1 LDLKKIKINKLLIF
15 LFLWASGLSSEAHIN
30 FFTQEPPSTES
41 SLPQDSI
48 KLPYEF
54 EDEEQYP
61 YIQRDTSSPLFL
73 NDPDNIKSSYE
84 YDPETDEYILKKK
97 IGEFDY
103 RPPAHLTREQYW
115 DYKFDNMLKDF
126 WRQKA
131 SGMEASEE
139 EGLIPSLKLG
149 GETFSRIFGS
159 NTIDI
164 TPQGSAELI
173 FGVNINN
180 VEDPKLSEK
189 LRRNTTFDFE
199 EKIQMNV
206 TGSIGDKIKLGI
218 NYDTEA
224 TFDFENQTKLEYSG
238 GEDEI
243 LQDIEAGNVSM
254 PLPGSLITGSQSL
267 FGLKTKMRFGN
278 LEVTSVFSQQKG
290 ESKVIQV
297 KGGAQT
303 QEFDIKADEYDNNRH
318 FFLSHHFRENYNK
331 ALSRLPV
338 IRSNIDITK
347 VEVWITNKT
356 SNFENSRNIIALMD
370 LGEGRINGSTDHIF
384 ASKNL
389 ITNINRQPADNEANN
404 LYQQITSLQ
413 GIRDISQTTNVL
425 QQWSQYGF
433 RSGQDFVKLENARK
447 LNSNEYTLNEKLG
460 YISLKSPLRNDEV
473 LAVAFEYIKGG
484 KKYQVG
490 EFSNQGITA
499 PSALM
504 VKLLKGTAFTPKFP
518 TWELMMKNIYSIN
531 AYQVNKEG
539 FRLNVLY
546 QDDKT
551 GNEINYIPEG
561 NVQDEMLLRLLNLD
575 NVNSQNDANPDGMF
589 DFIPGITI
597 NQSEGKIIFPVVQPF
612 GDYLKKQFDNESI
625 ANKYVFEEL
634 YDSTL
639 TIARQTAEKNKFKI
653 KGEFQSSSSSEIPLN
668 AMNIPEGSVVVTAGG
683 RKLVENV
690 DYTVDY
696 NLGRVKILNQGL
708 LESGTPIQISL
719 ESQSTYS
726 MQKKTLVGSHFNYN
740 VSEDFNV
747 GATVMNLT
755 ERPLTRKVS
764 IGNEPISNT
773 IWGLNGSFRRES
785 PFLTKMVDRIPLID
799 TDEKSSIR
807 IDGEFAH
814 LIPGH
819 SKAIQKKGTSYIDDF
834 EGSETSID
842 MKNPAAWV
850 LASTPQ
856 GQPGIFPEGSLIDS
870 LPYNYNRAKLAWY
883 HIDPLF
889 LRENSPNMPQHL
901 KSNPEQRSSHFVREI
916 YERELFPKRD
926 NPNDIPASIQVLNLA
941 FFPDERGP
949 YNYEHEPNGTGG
961 ISEGLNTDG
970 TLKEPESRW
979 GGIMR
984 EISTTD
990 FEESN
995 VEYIEFW
1002 LMDPFVYDSAQT
1014 NDGSLYFNLGNISED
1029 ILKDSRKSF
1038 ENGLP
1043 TSEQVDMVDSTSW
1056 GRIPLS
1062 QSLVNA
1068 FDNDPEAREY
1078 QDVGL
1083 DGLDDEDERTF
1094 FDTKYLEQL
1103 GEYLSPE
1110 AYEAFVEDPSNDNY
1124 HYYRGKD
1131 YDQKRMG
1138 IIERYKKYNGM
1149 EGNSPTSEQSPEPY
1163 PTSGKTMPDV
1173 EDINQDN
1180 TLEENENYYQYKVNL
1195 DPREM
1200 KVGENYITDK
1210 RVIKDIEMPNG
1221 KKSQV
1226 TWYQFKIPV
1235 KNPDKRV
1242 GAIRDFKSIRFMRMF
1257 LRGFEDSVIL
1267 RFAKLNLVRG
1277 EWRNYTKSLYQA
1289 GENLSA
1295 PEYSDGRMRI
1305 SAVNIEENS
1314 NKTPVNY
1321 VLPPGIDRVIDPTN
1335 PQLRQ
1340 LNEQAIVFKV
1350 ENLED
1355 GDARAAFKNVNMD
1368 VRQFKKL
1375 RMFLHT
1381 EALEN
1386 EILNSG
1392 DLRAFIRLGTD
1403 YRNNYYEY
1411 EIPLD
1416 VTSPG
1421 YYNNSSGS
1429 DRKQVWKNEMVI
1441 KLDKLPELKLERNQA
1456 MRKGN
1461 SNISVNTIYTSVEN
1475 KTRITVRGNPNLS
1488 DIRTIMMGVRNPD
1501 QQDNSLSD
1509 DDGMPK
1515 SGEIWLN
1522 ELRLTDFRENGGW
1535 AARGR
1540 VSTQLADLGRLNIAG
1555 NMSTPGFGSIDKKV
1569 NQRKKEETAQYDLS
1583 TNLDL
1588 GKFFPKKAG
1597 VKIPM
1602 YLGYSE
1608 RFITP
1613 QYNPLNP
1620 DIELK
1625 DALDVA
1631 EDERARDSL
1640 KNMTQDYVRRKSINF
1655 NNIRVTPQ
1663 NQGQPAIYDISNFS
1677 LNYSYNEF
1685 YSRDINTKYNLLE
1698 EFKGGLVYNFN
1709 TQPKAVTPFQGI
1721 GGIFDSDLFRIIR
1734 DFNFYYYPSSI
1745 TFSTNVR
1752 RSYNAIQHRNISNP
1766 GIRYD
1771 PTYDKNFM
1779 WNRNYNIKFD
1789 LTRSLKLNFTAT
1801 NRARID
1807 EPQGIVNKRKDPLQY
1822 ERWKDSVLTNVKNLG
1837 RNTDYRHKWDLS
1849 YRVPINKLPLLDW
1862 VNVSSRYNGTYN
1874 WQAGPLLPDTSS
1886 INLGNTIRNS
1896 NTIQLNSQFNMNSLY
1911 NKVGFLKRIN
1921 QQSRGGQQEK
1931 EFETVNY
1938 NEENVDFEA
1947 NEPERIIHNLMTENI
1962 QVEAFDNQGK
1972 KIEGNY
1978 EVINQRA
1985 IRYETESDYENA
1997 TVEIQGKVEKKE
2009 NPLIFIAENL
2019 AKIAMGV
2026 KNISISYSESEGSE
2040 LPGFLQTHKFMGL
2053 DFDPSTELEQYGK
2066 EAGGQFAPTIPF
2078 ILGLQNEGFAELA
2091 RKNHWITPDPNLSTP
2106 FTLTHRENLNL
2117 RASIEP
2123 FQGFRID
2130 LTGSRSKSNN
2140 SREYY
2145 TADSLGLPVTAK
2157 GLQEQG
2163 NFSMSFL
2170 SIGTAFD
2177 PITQENNYES
2187 RAFKKLRSNR
2197 KKISQR
2203 LARERRN
2210 KSAKNQNPNTPG
2222 YNPSSPEEDGYWKGF
2237 GPTSQQVLIPA
2248 FLSAYGEYTLGNVP
2262 SSKFPQI
2269 PFPNWRINFSKLS
2282 NIGFI
2287 KKVAQNVNISHSYKC
2302 TYTIGTY
2309 LLNPDYNELEDHLSY
2324 VRDMKNNFVP
2334 KYEINSVAI
2343 NEQFNPLLNFDVTWQ
2358 NNLTT
2363 RFQLSRSRR
2372 VSLSFANNQIT
2383 ETLSKQY
2390 SFSVGYRFENFNLIV
2405 DFGGQREALQNDL
2418 NIKGNVKI
2426 RDNLTILR
2434 KLGEDVDDQ
2443 PTAGQRNVVLG
2454 FSADYALS
2462 NRFNVRAFFD
2472 RNVNEPKISRS
2483 YPTSNTN
2490 FGFSLRFTLAE

>member
-1 LDLKKIKINKLLIF
+1 MEVKRIKIIKLLIF
-15 LFLWASGLSSEAHIN
+15 LFLWACGMSSEAHIN
-30 FFTQEPPSTES
+30 FFIQEPQSPD
-41 SLPQDSI
+41 SLNPEDTIQ
-48 KLPYEF
+48 LPYEF
-54 EDEEQYP
+54 EDEEEYP
-61 YIQRDTSSPLFL
+61 FLEDDEESPLFL
-73 NDPDNIKSSYE
+73 KEPENVKSSYE
-84 YDPETDEYILKKK
+84 YDPENDEYILKKK
-97 IGEFDY
+97 IGDFDY
-103 RPPAHLTREQYW
+103 RPPAHLSREQYW
-115 DYKFDNMLKDF
+115 NYRFEQMMRDF

-131 SGMEASEE
+131 SGVETTGD
-139 EGLIPSLKLG
+139 EGLIPKLKLG

-159 NTIDI
+159 NTINI
-164 TPQGSAELI
+164 VPQGSAELI

-206 TGSIGDKIKLGI
+206 TGSIGDKIQLGI

-290 ESKVIQV
+290 QSKVIQV

-303 QEFDIKADEYDNNRH
+303 QEFEIKADEYDQNRH
-318 FFLSHHFRENYNK
+318 FFLSHFFREHYNE
-331 ALSRLPV
+331 ALSQLPV

-356 SNFENSRNIIALMD
+356 SEFENSRNIIALMD
-370 LGEGRINGSTDHIF
+370 LGEGKVNGNTDHIF
-384 ASKNL
+384 ASEQL
-389 ITNINRQPADNEANN
+389 INVINNQPSDNQANN
-404 LYQQITSLQ
+404 LYQKLNSPAMQ
-413 GIRDISQTTNVL
+413 GIRDISQTTNIL
-425 QQWSQYGF
+425 QQWTQYGF
-433 RSGQDFVKLENARK
+433 QSGQDYIKLESARK
-447 LNSNEYTLNEKLG
+447 LDPNEYTVNEKLG
-460 YISLKSPLRNDEV
+460 YISLKSQLRNDEA

-484 KKYQVG
+484 EKYQVG
-490 EFSNQGITA
+490 EFSNEGITA
-499 PSALM
+499 PNALM
-504 VKLLKGTAFTPKFP
+504 VKLLKGTSFTPKFP
-518 TWELMMKNIYSIN
+518 TWQLMMKNIYSID
-531 AYQVNKEG
+531 AYQVNKDG
-539 FRLNVLY
+539 FQLNVLY

-551 GNEINYIPEG
+551 GNDINYIPEG
-561 NVQDEMLLRLLNLD
+561 KVRDQMLLRLLNLD
-575 NVNSQNDANPDGMF
+575 NLNSQNDANPDGMF

-612 GDYLKKQFDNESI
+612 GEYLRNQIGNDAV

-653 KGEFQSSSSSEIPLN
+653 KGEYQSSSSSEIPLN

-683 RKLVENV
+683 RKLIENV

-696 NLGRVKILNQGL
+696 NLGRVRILNQGL

-740 VSEDFNV
+740 VSEDFNL

-773 IWGLNGSFRRES
+773 IWGLNGSYRTES
-785 PFLTKMVDRIPLID
+785 PFITKLVDGIPFLD
-799 TDEKSSIR
+799 TKEQSSIR
-807 IDGEFAH
+807 VDGEFAH

-819 SKAIQKKGTSYIDDF
+819 SQAIEKKGTSYIDDF
-834 EGSETSID
+834 EGSETAID

-856 GQPGIFPEGSLIDS
+856 GQTDIFPEAQLVDS

-901 KSNPEQRSSHFVREI
+901 KSNPDQRSSHFVREI
-916 YERELFPKRD
+916 YEKELFPNKD

-941 FFPDERGP
+941 FFPDEKGP
-949 YNYEHEPNGTGG
+949 YNFEHEETGKPG
-961 ISEGLNTDG
+961 LSEGINSDG
-970 TLKEPESRW
+970 SLKEPESRW

-984 EISTTD
+984 EINTTD

-1002 LMDPFVYDSAQT
+1002 LMDPFVYDSSRT
-1014 NDGSLYFNLGNISED
+1014 NDGKLYFNLGNISED

-1043 TSEQVDMVDSTSW
+1043 SSEQIDMVDTTSW
-1056 GRIPLS
+1056 GRVPIS

-1078 QDVGL
+1078 QDIGL
-1083 DGLDDEDERTF
+1083 DGLSDEDERTF
-1094 FDTKYLEQL
+1094 FTDYLTQL
-1103 GEYLSPE
+1103 EEEGNLTQE
-1110 AYEAFVEDPSNDNY
+1110 ALDKFTEDPSNDNY
-1124 HYYRGKD
+1124 HYYRGND
-1131 YDQKRMG
+1131 YNREQKG
-1138 IIERYKKYNGM
+1138 IIERYKDYNGL
-1149 EGNSPTSEQSPEPY
+1149 EGNSPTSEQSPESY
-1163 PTSGKTMPDV
+1163 PTSGKTLPDV

-1180 TLEENENYYQYKVNL
+1180 TLEENENYYQYQVEL

-1210 RVIKDIEMPNG
+1210 VKRKVELANG
-1221 KKSQV
+1221 EKSEI

-1235 KNPDKRV
+1235 RNPDKRV
-1242 GAIRDFKSIRFMRMF
+1242 GAIRDFRSIRFMRMF
-1257 LRGFEDSVIL
+1257 LRGFQDSLIL

-1277 EWRNYTKSLYQA
+1277 EWRNYTKSLYEA

-1295 PEYSDGRMRI
+1295 PEYSSGSMRI
-1305 SAVNIEENS
+1305 SSVNIEENA

-1340 LNEQAIVFKV
+1340 LNEQSIAFKV
-1350 ENLED
+1350 QNLED
-1355 GDARAAFKNVNMD
+1355 GDARGAFKNIDMD

-1381 EALEN
+1381 ETLEN
-1386 EILNSG
+1386 NILNDG

-1403 YRNNYYEY
+1403 SRNNYYEY

-1421 YYNNSSGS
+1421 FYNNTSGS

-1441 KLDKLPELKLERNQA
+1441 NLDDLPELKLERNSA

-1461 SNISVNTIYTSVEN
+1461 SNITMNTIYTMVKDGAKLS
-1475 KTRITVRGNPNLS
+1475 VRGNPNLS
-1488 DIRTIMMGVRNPD
+1488 DLRTIMLGIRNPD
-1501 QQDNSLSD
+1501 QQANTLSE

-1522 ELRLTDFRENGGW
+1522 ELRLTDFKEKGGW

-1540 VSTQLADLGRLNIAG
+1540 ISTQLADFGRINVSG

-1569 NQRKKEETAQYDLS
+1569 NQRNKEETAQYDLS

-1588 GKFFPKKAG
+1588 GKFFSEKTG

-1620 DIELK
+1620 DIQLE
-1625 DALDVA
+1625 DALNAA
-1631 EDERARDSL
+1631 ENNRDRDSL
-1640 KNMTQDYVRRKSINF
+1640 RNMSQDYVRRKSINF
-1655 NNIRVTPQ
+1655 NNVRVSPQ
-1663 NQGQPAIYDISNFS
+1663 NQSRPAFYDISNFS
-1677 LNYSYNEF
+1677 MNYSYNELF
-1685 YSRDINTKYNLLE
+1685 ARDINTKYNLME
-1698 EFKGGLVYNFN
+1698 EFQGGLVYNFN
-1709 TQPKAVTPFQGI
+1709 TRPEAVTPFQGI
-1721 GGIFDSDLFRIIR
+1721 GGIFNTDLFRILR

-1745 TFSTNVR
+1745 TVSTDVR
-1752 RSYNAIQHRNISNP
+1752 RRYNAIQHRSIANP
-1766 GIRYD
+1766 GLRYQ
-1771 PTYDKNFM
+1771 PTFDKDFL
-1779 WNRNYNIKFD
+1779 WNRHYNIKFD

-1801 NRARID
+1801 NRSRID
-1807 EPQGIVNKRKDPLQY
+1807 EPQGMVDKRKDPIQY
-1822 ERWKDSVLTNVKNLG
+1822 QHWKDSVISNIQHFG
-1837 RNTDYRHKWDLS
+1837 RNTDYNHKWDAN

-1862 VNVSSRYNGTYN
+1862 VNVSTRFNGTYN
-1874 WQAGPLLPDTSS
+1874 WQAGPLLADTST

-1896 NTIQLNSQFNMNSLY
+1896 NTIQVNSQFNLNNLY

-1921 QQSRGGQQEK
+1921 QQSRGREQTRY
-1931 EFETVNY
+1931 ETVNFSKS
-1938 NEENVDFEA
+1938 NVNFEGG
-1947 NEPERIIHNLMTENI
+1947 EPERINHNLMTENV
-1962 QVEAFDNQGK
+1962 QVEAFDRQGR
-1972 KIEGNY
+1972 KIEGSV
-1978 EVINQRA
+1978 EVINKRA
-1985 IRYETESDYENA
+1985 VSFETEDDYQDA
-1997 TVEIQGKVEKKE
+1997 TIEIQGKVEQTK
-2009 NPLIFIAENL
+2009 NPFQFIAEN
-2019 AKIAMGV
+2019 IARILMGV
-2026 KNISISYSESEGSE
+2026 KNVSLSYSQTEGSE
-2040 LPGFLQTHKFMGL
+2040 LPGFLPTHQFLGL
-2053 DFDPSTELEQYGK
+2053 NQINDQH
-2066 EAGGQFAPTIPF
+2066 APTIPF
-2078 ILGLQNEGFAELA
+2078 ILGWQNENFANLA
-2091 RKNHWITPDPNLSTP
+2091 RKNNWITQDPNLSSP
-2106 FTLTHRENLNL
+2106 FQLTHNENLNL
-2117 RASIEP
+2117 RTSIEP
-2123 FQGFRID
+2123 FQGIRID
-2130 LTGSRSKSNN
+2130 LTGSRSQSKNT
-2140 SREYY
+2140 REYY
-2145 TADSLGLPVTAK
+2145 TADSTGRIRNY

-2177 PITQENNYES
+2177 KINQENNYHS
-2187 RAFKKLRSNR
+2187 DAFEKLKSNR
-2197 KKISQR
+2197 KNISQR
-2203 LARERRN
+2203 LADRRID
-2210 KSAKNQNPNTPG
+2210 KSNGQYDPPT
-2222 YNPSSPEEDGYWKGF
+2222 SEEDGYWDGY
-2237 GPTSQQVLIPA
+2237 GPTSQKVLIPA
-2248 FLSAYGEYTLGNVP
+2248 FLSAYGEYGTNNAPLE
-2262 SSKFPQI
+2262 KFPMI
-2269 PFPNWRINFSKLS
+2269 PFPNWRINFNNLS
-2282 NIGFI
+2282 NVGFI

-2302 TYTIGTY
+2302 TYTIGNF
-2309 LLNPDYNELEDHLSY
+2309 LLNPDFNTLEDNLNFA
-2324 VRDMKNNFVP
+2324 RDIKNNFIP
-2334 KYEINSVAI
+2334 KYEINAVAI
-2343 NEQFNPLLNFDVTWQ
+2343 NEQFNPLINFDVTWK

-2363 RFQLSRSRR
+2363 RFQISKSRR
-2372 VSLSFANNQIT
+2372 VSLSFANNQVT
-2383 ETLSKQY
+2383 ETLSDQY
-2390 SFSVGYRFENFNLIV
+2390 SFSVGYRFENFNLIL

-2418 NIKGNVKI
+2418 NIKGNVKLQ
-2426 RDNLTILR
+2426 DNLTILR
-2434 KLGEDVDDQ
+2434 KLDEDVDDM
-2443 PTAGQRNVVLG
+2443 PTAGQRNVVIG

-2462 NRFNVRAFFD
+2462 NRFNVRLFFD

>member
-1 LDLKKIKINKLLIF
+1 LDFTRVKINKLVVF
-15 LFLWASGLSSEAHIN
+15 LFLWACGLSSEAHIN
-30 FFTQEPPSTES
+30 FSLQEPQIPTDTLS
-41 SLPQDSI
+41 SQDTIQLPF
-48 KLPYEF
+48 EF
-54 EDEEQYP
+54 EDEEEYP
-61 YIQRDTSSPLFL
+61 YLEEEEESPLFL
-73 NDPDNIKSSYE
+73 KEPENVKSSYE
-84 YDPETDEYILKKK
+84 YDPESDEYILRKK
-97 IGEFDY
+97 IGDFNY
-103 RPPAHLTREQYW
+103 RPPAHLSREQFW
-115 DYKFDNMLKDF
+115 DYRFEQMMRDF

-131 SGMEASEE
+131 SGVEATGD
-139 EGLIPSLKLG
+139 EGLIPQLKLG
-149 GETFSRIFGS
+149 GEAFSRIFGS
-159 NTIDI
+159 NTINI
-164 TPQGSAELI
+164 VPQGSAELI

-206 TGSIGDKIKLGI
+206 TGSIGDKIQLGI

-243 LQDIEAGNVSM
+243 IQDIEAGNVSM

-278 LEVTSVFSQQKG
+278 LEMTSVFSQQKG
-290 ESKVIQV
+290 QSKVIQV

-303 QEFDIKADEYDNNRH
+303 QEFEIKADEYDQNRH
-318 FFLSHHFRENYNK
+318 FFLSHYFREKYNE
-331 ALSRLPV
+331 ALSKLPV
-338 IRSNIDITK
+338 VQSSIDITK

-356 SNFENSRNIIALMD
+356 SEFENSRNIIALMD
-370 LGEGRINGSTDHIF
+370 LGEGQVKGKTNHIF
-384 ASKNL
+384 ASDQ
-389 ITNINRQPADNEANN
+389 IINVINNQPSDNQANN
-404 LYQQITSLQ
+404 LYQKLNSPMMQ
-413 GIRDISQTTNVL
+413 GIRDISQTTNIL
-425 QQWSQYGF
+425 QQWNQYGF
-433 RSGQDFVKLENARK
+433 RSGQDYVKLENARK
-447 LNSNEYTLNEKLG
+447 LSSNEYTVNEKLG
-460 YISLKSPLRNDEV
+460 YISLNSQLRNDEV
-473 LAVAFEYIKGG
+473 LAVAFEYIQGG

-499 PSALM
+499 PQALM

-518 TWELMMKNIYSIN
+518 NWELMMKNIYSID

-561 NVQDEMLLRLLNLD
+561 EIRDEMLLRLLNLD

-597 NQSEGKIIFPVVQPF
+597 DQSNGKIIFPVVQPF
-612 GDYLKKQFDNESI
+612 GDYLKKQIGNDAI
-625 ANKYVFEEL
+625 ARKYVFEEL

-653 KGEFQSSSSSEIPLN
+653 KGEYQSSSSSEIPLN

-683 RKLVENV
+683 RKLIENV

-719 ESQSTYS
+719 ESQATYS
-726 MQKKTLVGSHFNYN
+726 MQKKTLLGTHLNYN
-740 VSEDFNV
+740 VSEDFNL
-747 GATVMNLT
+747 GATIMNLT

-773 IWGLNGSFRRES
+773 IWGLNGSYRTES
-785 PFLTKMVDRIPLID
+785 PFLTNLVDGLPFLD
-799 TDEKSSIR
+799 TKEQSSIR

-819 SKAIQKKGTSYIDDF
+819 SQAIQKKGTSYIDDF

-856 GQPGIFPEGSLIDS
+856 GQPDLFPEASLIDS

-901 KSNPEQRSSHFVREI
+901 KSNPDQRSSHFVREI
-916 YERELFPKRD
+916 YERELFPNKD

-941 FFPDERGP
+941 FFPDEKGI
-949 YNYEHEPNGTGG
+949 YNYEHEPEGAAG
-961 ISEGLNTDG
+961 ISQGINRDG
-970 TLKEPESRW
+970 SLKEPESRW

-1002 LMDPFVYDSAQT
+1002 LMDPFVYDST
-1014 NDGSLYFNLGNISED
+1014 RSNEGSLYFNLGNVSED

-1043 TSEQVDMVDSTSW
+1043 TSEQVDMVDSTTW
-1056 GRIPLS
+1056 GRVPLS

-1068 FDNDPEAREY
+1068 FDNDPTARGY

-1083 DGLDDEDERTF
+1083 DGLSDEDERTF
-1094 FDTKYLEQL
+1094 FADYLDQL
-1103 GEYLSPE
+1103 EGHLTPE
-1110 AYEAFVEDPSNDNY
+1110 ALEEYVEDPSNDNY
-1124 HYYRGKD
+1124 HYYRGGD
-1131 YDQKRMG
+1131 YNQQNLG

-1163 PTSGKTMPDV
+1163 PTSGKTLPDV

-1180 TLEENENYYQYKVNL
+1180 TLEENENYYQYKVQL
-1195 DPREM
+1195 DPTRM
-1200 KVGENYITDK
+1200 NVGENYIIDK
-1210 RVIKDIEMPNG
+1210 VKRKVELANG
-1221 KKSQV
+1221 NKSEIN
-1226 TWYQFKIPV
+1226 WYQFRIPV
-1235 KNPDKRV
+1235 RNPDKRV

-1257 LRGFEDSVIL
+1257 LRGFQDSVIL

-1277 EWRNYTKSLYQA
+1277 EWRNYTKSLYEA

-1295 PEYSDGRMRI
+1295 PEYSRGSMRI
-1305 SAVNIEENS
+1305 SAVNIEENA

-1340 LNEQAIVFKV
+1340 LNEQAIVFNV
-1350 ENLED
+1350 QNIED
-1355 GDARAAFKNVNMD
+1355 GDARAAFKNINMD

-1386 EILNSG
+1386 KILNDG

-1421 YYNNSSGS
+1421 FYNNTSGS
-1429 DRKQVWKNEMVI
+1429 DRKQVWKNEMI
-1441 KLDKLPELKLERNQA
+1441 INLDELPELKLERNTS

-1461 SNISVNTIYTSVEN
+1461 SNITMNTIYSII
-1475 KTRITVRGNPNLS
+1475 KDGAKISVRGNPNLS
-1488 DIRTIMMGVRNPD
+1488 DLRTIMLGIRNPD
-1501 QQDNSLSD
+1501 QQGNTLSD

-1515 SGEIWLN
+1515 SGEIWVN

-1540 VSTQLADLGRLNIAG
+1540 VSTQLADFGRVNVSG

-1569 NQRKKEETAQYDLS
+1569 NERNKEETAQYDLS

-1588 GKFFPKKAG
+1588 GKFFPDKTG

-1620 DIELK
+1620 DIELD
-1625 DALDVA
+1625 DALDA
-1631 EDERARDSL
+1631 TETRRARDSIR
-1640 KNMTQDYVRRKSINF
+1640 KITQDYVRRKSINF
-1655 NNIRVTPQ
+1655 NNVRVTPQ
-1663 NQGQPAIYDISNFS
+1663 NQGRPAFYDISNFS
-1677 LNYSYNEF
+1677 MNYSYNELF
-1685 YSRDINTKYNLLE
+1685 ARDINTKYNQME
-1698 EFKGGLVYNFN
+1698 EFQGSLVYNFN
-1709 TQPKAVTPFQGI
+1709 TRPQAITPFQGI
-1721 GGIFDSDLFRIIR
+1721 GGIFNTDFLRILR

-1745 TFSTNVR
+1745 TVRTDLR
-1752 RSYNAIQHRNISNP
+1752 RSYNAIQHRSIANP
-1766 GIRYD
+1766 GIRYQ
-1771 PTYDKNFM
+1771 PTFDKNFL
-1779 WNRNYNIKFD
+1779 WNRHYNIQFD

-1807 EPQGIVNKRKDPLQY
+1807 EPRGMVNKRKEPIQY
-1822 ERWKDSVLTNVKNLG
+1822 QSWKDSVLTNLRNFG
-1837 RNTDYRHKWDLS
+1837 RNVDYNHKWDAS
-1849 YRVPINKLPLLDW
+1849 YRLPINKLPLLDW
-1862 VNVSSRYNGTYN
+1862 VNVSTRFNGTYN
-1874 WQAGPLLPDTSS
+1874 WQAGPLLADTST
-1886 INLGNTIRNS
+1886 INLGNIIRNS
-1896 NTIQLNSQFNMNSLY
+1896 NTIQVNSQFNMNNLY

-1921 QQSRGGQQEK
+1921 QQSRGRDQTEY
-1931 EFETVNY
+1931 ETVRY
-1938 NEENVDFEA
+1938 SEENVNFEA
-1947 NEPERIIHNLMTENI
+1947 GEPERINHNLMTENV
-1962 QVEAFDNQGK
+1962 QVEVFDSQGRE
-1972 KIEGNY
+1972 IEGSF
-1978 EVINQRA
+1978 EVLNQRA
-1985 IRYETESDYENA
+1985 INYETKSDQQNA
-1997 TVEIQGKVEKKE
+1997 TVEIQGKIEKTE
-2009 NPLIFIAENL
+2009 GPLQFIAENFARL
-2019 AKIAMGV
+2019 IMGV
-2026 KNISISYSESEGSE
+2026 KNVSLSYSQTEGSE
-2040 LPGFLQTHKFMGL
+2040 LPGFLPEHQILGL
-2053 DFDPSTELEQYGK
+2053 NQLQ
-2066 EAGGQFAPTIPF
+2066 GQHAPTIPF
-2078 ILGLQNEGFAELA
+2078 ILGWQNENFANLA
-2091 RKNHWITPDPNLSTP
+2091 RKNNWITRDPALSRP
-2106 FTLTHRENLNL
+2106 FTLTHNENLNL
-2117 RASIEP
+2117 RASLEP
-2123 FQGFRID
+2123 FQGIRID
-2130 LTGSRSKSNN
+2130 LTGSRSQSKNT
-2140 SREYY
+2140 REYY
-2145 TADSLGLPVTAK
+2145 IADSTGTIRNY
-2157 GLQEQG
+2157 GLQQQG

-2177 PITQENNYES
+2177 KITQENNYQS
-2187 RAFKKLRSNR
+2187 DAFQKLRANR
-2197 KKISQR
+2197 KHISQR
-2203 LARERRN
+2203 LAERR
-2210 KSAKNQNPNTPG
+2210 KKKTGGDYDPPTSDEEG
-2222 YNPSSPEEDGYWKGF
+2222 YWDGY
-2237 GPTSQQVLIPA
+2237 GPTSQHVLIPA
-2248 FLSAYGEYTLGNVP
+2248 FLSAYGEYGVGNAP
-2262 SSKFPQI
+2262 LNKFPMI
-2269 PFPNWRINFSKLS
+2269 PFPNWRINFNNLS
-2282 NIGFI
+2282 NVGFI
-2287 KKVAQNVNISHSYKC
+2287 QDVAQSVNVSHSYKS
-2302 TYTIGTY
+2302 TYTIGSF
-2309 LLNPDYNELEDHLSY
+2309 LLNPDFNNALEEQLSL
-2324 VRDMKNNFVP
+2324 VRDMRNNFIP

-2343 NEQFNPLLNFDVTWQ
+2343 NEQFNPLINFDVTWQ

-2363 RFQLSRSRR
+2363 RFQISKSRR
-2372 VSLSFANNQIT
+2372 VSLSFANNQVT
-2383 ETLSKQY
+2383 ETLSEQY
-2390 SFSVGYRFENFNLIV
+2390 SFSVGYRFENFNLIL
-2405 DFGGQREALQNDL
+2405 DFGGQREALENDL
-2418 NIKGNVKI
+2418 NVKGNVKI

-2434 KLGEDVDDQ
+2434 KLDEDVDDM
-2443 PTAGQRNVVLG
+2443 PTAGQRNVVIG

-2462 NRFNVRAFFD
+2462 NRFNVRLFFD